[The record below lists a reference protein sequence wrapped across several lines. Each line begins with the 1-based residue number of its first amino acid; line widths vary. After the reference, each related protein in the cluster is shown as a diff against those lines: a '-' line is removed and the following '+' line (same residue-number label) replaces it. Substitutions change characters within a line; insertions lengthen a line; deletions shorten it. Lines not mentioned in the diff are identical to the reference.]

1 MLSSS
6 QSAASATKRPQT
18 ISEEIANAVTHGVGT
33 LLSIA
38 CLTVG
43 IVFAAIDRNP
53 WNIVSV
59 SIYGAT
65 MVLLYLF
72 STLYHAITN
81 KRGKRVLQYFD
92 HAAICLLIAGSYT
105 PFSLGAIR
113 LYSPGWAW
121 SIFGIEWGLAI
132 VGIAFQC
139 CCIGRYRALSNASY
153 LLMGWVALIA
163 AYPLCKAM
171 DFWAIFWTLI
181 GGLCYSVG
189 VVFYNM
195 KKVRYMHAIW
205 HLFVLCGT
213 LVQFFVIFRYIVLK

>member
-1 MLSSS
+1 MLSTS
-6 QSAASATKRPQT
+6 QTASPPAKRPQT
-18 ISEEIANAVTHGVGT
+18 TKEEIANAVTHGVGT

-53 WNIVSV
+53 WNIVSI

-81 KRGKRVLQYFD
+81 KRGKHVLQYFD
-92 HAAICLLIAGSYT
+92 HAAIYLLIAGSYT

-132 VGIAFQC
+132 VGIVFQC
-139 CCIGRYRALSNASY
+139 CCIGKYRALSNASY

-171 DFWAIFWTLI
+171 PFWAIFWTLI
-181 GGLCYSVG
+181 GGLCYSIG
-189 VVFYNM
+189 VIFYNM
-195 KKVRYMHAIW
+195 KKTHYMHAIW
-205 HLFVLCGT
+205 HLFVLGGT